1 MREEHKMKL
10 HDSFKHKRKCS
21 FQRSAAARTARAAR
35 AALAAVTTK
44 TSSVSLLPF
53 IPSYSR
59 LLITDKDAGPSD
71 QLSLRSA
78 AFLLLL
84 QLSVCDTVLDD
95 TFRYS
100 MILNGTK
107 LYSMMLNDIK

>member
-21 FQRSAAARTARAAR
+21 FQRSAAARTARAA
-35 AALAAVTTK
+35 LAAATTK

-95 TFRYS
+95 TFSYS
-100 MILNGTK
+100 MILNDTK
-107 LYSMMLNDIK
+107 LYSMMLNDAK

>member
-1 MREEHKMKL
+1 MATTE
-10 HDSFKHKRKCS
+10 
-21 FQRSAAARTARAAR
+21 ATTT
-35 AALAAVTTK
+35 ALAAATTK

-78 AFLLLL
+78 AFLLVL

-100 MILNGTK
+100 M
-107 LYSMMLNDIK
+107 MLNDIK